1 MIKKKTD
8 EQIINIAKTI
18 LAEPKCLRQGALLAM
33 QIKAMEIKL
42 EKRTCHTECIAQC
55 YCYFCACCVNCL
67 LKCKY
72 KQKVGIGSRMGIEN
86 ID

>member
-8 EQIINIAKTI
+8 EKIINIAKTI
-18 LAEPKCLRQGALLAM
+18 LAEPKCLRQEALLAM
-33 QIKAMEIKL
+33 KIKDMEIKL
-42 EKRTCHTECIAQC
+42 EKSACHNECIAQC
-55 YCYFCACCVNCL
+55 SCDFCACCVNCL
-67 LKCKY
+67 LKCKC